1 MTLCCTSLLW
11 CKDSDSQLAN
21 KVALFKELTREYSI
35 KHLLEVMI
43 RISTILIYGRLQD
56 FNISTKEFFF
66 DQEFDILNEKI
77 KDLTDKIFNRLQ
89 IDEDNME
96 QEEIEKRIRLPH
108 FVFEGGELRRKLNM
122 LAFQPDKVNF

>member
-1 MTLCCTSLLW
+1 MTLSCISLLW

-21 KVALFKELTREYSI
+21 KVAFFKELTRDYSI

-77 KDLTDKIFNRLQ
+77 KDLTDKIFSRLQ

-96 QEEIEKRIRLPH
+96 QEELEKKIRLPH

-122 LAFQPDKVNF
+122 LAF